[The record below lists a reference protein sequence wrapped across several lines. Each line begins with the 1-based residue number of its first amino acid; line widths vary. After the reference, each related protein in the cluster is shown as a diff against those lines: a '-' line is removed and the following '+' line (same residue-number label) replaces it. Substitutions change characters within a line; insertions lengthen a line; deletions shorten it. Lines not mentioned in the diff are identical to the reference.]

1 MQTYFE
7 YTNQK
12 DGGNIKK
19 SHTFQ
24 FVEYGSRKQTS
35 LKPT

>member
-12 DGGNIKK
+12 DGGIDIRIDN
-19 SHTFQ
+19 FQ

>member
-12 DGGNIKK
+12 DGGNIK
-19 SHTFQ
+19 SHNFQ